1 MTKPNVYSCGS
12 FNEILVTKVALQV
25 VNTSQ
30 LVVETHPIVY
40 GRDTHL
46 VETHPI
52 VETHPTVCDSL
63 C

>member
-30 LVVETHPIVY
+30 LVVETHPTVGTHPVVC
-40 GRDTHL
+40 GRDTPHCL
-46 VETHPI
+46 W
-52 VETHPTVCDSL
+52 
-63 C
+63 